1 MISFRKVS
9 LIYPNSSSTVFD
21 DVTFEVGEG
30 EFVLLIGATGMGK
43 SSALK
48 LMNGLVP
55 HHTGGILGGD
65 IQVGGISTRTV
76 RPGELAHLIGIVGQ
90 NPIHGFV
97 TDIVEEEIAFA
108 MESLAIDES
117 AMRKRVEEVLDIL
130 ALTPLRRRTIAS
142 LSGGEQQRVAI
153 AAALVMNPR
162 ILLLDEPTSALDPV
176 AAEEVLSILQRI
188 VHDLGVTVVIAEHRL
203 ERVIHYA
210 ERVIYIASDGSVRVG
225 SPEEVMRSA
234 EIAPPIVELARAL
247 GWEEMPL
254 SVRDA
259 RRVGAKNINLG
270 QPSPLKA
277 LHGEGEAVVEIKR
290 ASLGYP
296 SRQVIKEL
304 TCTISSGEIV
314 ALMGRNGS
322 GKSTLLKSIAGLAEV
337 FSGEIK
343 VADRDPKSL
352 SGHELIELIGYVPQ
366 EPADLL
372 YGESVAEECALA
384 DHDNKLKLGATL
396 DLAQRLLPEINPSTH
411 PRDLSEGQRLI
422 LVLAIVLTTS
432 PRLLILDEPTRG
444 LDYQSK
450 ERLISILRERVAR
463 DSSAVL
469 LATHDVELVAELAER
484 VLFIADG
491 ELVSDGEVREVLT
504 ASLPFAPQVSK
515 IFAPSKWL
523 TVSEVVDA
531 LQK

>member
-1 MISFRKVS
+1 MT
-9 LIYPNSSSTVFD
+9 TVFD

-65 IQVGGISTRTV
+65 IQVGGISTATV

-90 NPIHGFV
+90 NPINGFV

-108 MESLAIDES
+108 MESLAIDENV
-117 AMRKRVEEVLDIL
+117 MRKRVEEVLDLL
-130 ALTPLRRRTIAS
+130 ALTTLRRRTIAS

-176 AAEEVLSILQRI
+176 AAEEVLAILQRI

-210 ERVIYIASDGSVRVG
+210 ERIIYIASDGTVQVG
-225 SPEEVMRSA
+225 TPQDVMRNA

-247 GWEEMPL
+247 GWEEIPL

-259 RRVGAKNINLG
+259 RRISAKETKDVGVG
-270 QPSPLKA
+270 EPSPAALAGKA
-277 LHGEGEAVVEIKR
+277 REQVVEVKR
-290 ASLGYP
+290 ASLGY
-296 SRQVIKEL
+296 SAQEVINEI
-304 TCTISSGEIV
+304 TCSISSGEIV

-322 GKSTLLKSIAGLAEV
+322 GKSTLLKSLAGLVEV
-337 FSGEIK
+337 IRGEIK
-343 VADRDPKSL
+343 VCGKDPRGL
-352 SGHELIELIGYVPQ
+352 SGSDLIELIGYIPQ
-366 EPADLL
+366 EPSDLL
-372 YGESVAEECALA
+372 YGESVEEECALA
-384 DHDNKLKLGATL
+384 DHDNQLKAGTTFT
-396 DLAQRLLPEINPSTH
+396 LAQRLLPEINPKTH

-432 PRLLILDEPTRG
+432 PKLLILDEPTRG

-450 ERLISILRERVAR
+450 ERLISILRERAGSH
-463 DSSAVL
+463 SSAVL
-469 LATHDVELVAELAER
+469 LATHDVELVAEVAER

-491 ELVSDGEVREVLT
+491 ELVSDGDVREVLT
-504 ASLPFAPQVSK
+504 ASLPFAPQISK

-523 TVSEVVDA
+523 TVREVVDA
-531 LQK
+531 LGR